1 MPNAGDIEEL
11 DRRIAVV
18 RDNLR
23 ELIEEAAAF
32 SGAANDTLISGRRP
46 LEEAAAALDDLAAG
60 RSLRTLLTTGGN

>member
-32 SGAANDTLISGRRP
+32 SGAANDTLISGRIADQ
-46 LEEAAAALDDLAAG
+46 EAELAALLKERDALAK
-60 RSLRTLLTTGGN
+60 